1 VSNTYNNKQDDTDV
15 LRAEDILPPYNKK
28 HRPEQDLPATQPGQI
43 KDISSQKVREQ
54 SLKKAASSRSLSQ
67 SKHADT
73 GVSGPTDT
81 VQKVNEIPKFDLA
94 EQIMAEQRKIT
105 SIRRKAPGQKT
116 KIPDSQTRIE
126 STGYVVE
133 PTRALSKKERII
145 AEIVARDIEKLYR
158 GDNPNLPNW

>member
-1 VSNTYNNKQDDTDV
+1 
-15 LRAEDILPPYNKK
+15 
-28 HRPEQDLPATQPGQI
+28 
-43 KDISSQKVREQ
+43 
-54 SLKKAASSRSLSQ
+54 
-67 SKHADT
+67 
-73 GVSGPTDT
+73 
-81 VQKVNEIPKFDLA
+81 
-94 EQIMAEQRKIT
+94 MAEQRKIT

-158 GDNPNLPNW
+158 GDNSNLPNW